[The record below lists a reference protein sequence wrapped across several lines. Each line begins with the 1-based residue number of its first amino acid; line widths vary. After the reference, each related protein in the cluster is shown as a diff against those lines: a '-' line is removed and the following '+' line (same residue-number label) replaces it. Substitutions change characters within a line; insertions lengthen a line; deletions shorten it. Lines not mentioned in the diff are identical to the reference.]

1 MGRRVINATM
11 VRKCK
16 HHGDTVF
23 SQNSTTGYWQCLK
36 CGNDRQNTT
45 NRSLKQRMVDVVNG
59 SCLIC
64 GYDGY
69 IGALEFHHVNPA
81 TKSFEVNSRCKRS
94 WDAII
99 EEIAKCVL
107 LCSNCHKEVHA
118 GVTLL
123 TDRRYKEWVNIDD
136 AVSRQEEL

>member
-1 MGRRVINATM
+1 MTPQKNATM

-16 HHGDTVF
+16 HHGESIF
-23 SQNSTTGYWQCLK
+23 SQDNRGYWVCLK
-36 CGNDRQNTT
+36 CKARQTSEAG
-45 NRSLKQRMVDVVNG
+45 RSLKQKMVDYAGGCCIV
-59 SCLIC
+59 CQ
-64 GYDGY
+64 YDGY